1 MMRVTNHAAGP
12 RLVWPKG
19 ARAPRLLVPG
29 ESAVIALPDR
39 PDPCLAAWEAAGEV
53 RIEAAEPDL
62 ALPPQDPPPRQD
74 PRPERRRGR
83 ERPPLGGEA

>member
-53 RIEAAEPDL
+53 RVEAADPGTGPQEAPSQEP
-62 ALPPQDPPPRQD
+62 A

-83 ERPPLGGEA
+83 ERLTDGEA

>member
-19 ARAPRLLVPG
+19 ARAPRLLLPG
-29 ESAVIALPDR
+29 ESVVLMLPER

-53 RIEAAEPDL
+53 RVEAEPD
-62 ALPPQDPPPRQD
+62 PGTPK
-74 PRPERRRGR
+74 PRPDRRGR
-83 ERPPLGGEA
+83 ERPPSGGEA

>member
-19 ARAPRLLVPG
+19 ARTPRLLVPG

-39 PDPCLAAWEAAGEV
+39 TDPCLAAWAAAGEM
-53 RIEAAEPDL
+53 RIEAAEPGED
-62 ALPPQDPPPRQD
+62 PPQQDPRQN

-83 ERPPLGGEA
+83 ERPPFGGEA

>member
-29 ESAVIALPDR
+29 ESAILALPDR
-39 PDPCLAAWEAAGEV
+39 PDPCLAVWAAAGEV
-53 RIEAAEPDL
+53 RIEAAEPS
-62 ALPPQDPPPRQD
+62 PDPRPD

-83 ERPPLGGEA
+83 ERPTSGEEA

>member
-29 ESAVIALPDR
+29 ESAVLTLPER
-39 PDPCLAAWEAAGEV
+39 PDPCLAAWQAAGEV
-53 RIEAAEPDL
+53 RIEAEPDPDIPD
-62 ALPPQDPPPRQD
+62 LPPDLPPD

-83 ERPPLGGEA
+83 ERPPSGGEA

>member
-39 PDPCLAAWEAAGEV
+39 PDPCLAAWAAAGEV
-53 RIEAAEPDL
+53 RIEAAEPGG
-62 ALPPQDPPPRQD
+62 DPPRD

-83 ERPPLGGEA
+83 ERPPSSGEA

>member
-19 ARAPRLLVPG
+19 ARTPRLLVPG

-39 PDPCLAAWEAAGEV
+39 RDPCLAAWEAAGEV
-53 RIEAAEPDL
+53 RVEAEPGPTL
-62 ALPPQDPPPRQD
+62 ADPVPPD

-83 ERPPLGGEA
+83 ERPPSGGEA

>member
-29 ESAVIALPDR
+29 ESAVLALPDR
-39 PDPCLAAWEAAGEV
+39 PDPCLAAWAAAGEV
-53 RIEAAEPDL
+53 RIEAAEPGPDPRPDL
-62 ALPPQDPPPRQD
+62 
-74 PRPERRRGR
+74 RPERRRGR
-83 ERPPLGGEA
+83 ERPTTGGEA

>member
-12 RLVWPKG
+12 RLIWPKG

-29 ESAVIALPDR
+29 ESAVLTLPER

-53 RIEAAEPDL
+53 RVEAEPDPGPPD
-62 ALPPQDPPPRQD
+62 LPQD

-83 ERPPLGGEA
+83 ERPPSGGEA

>member
-29 ESAVIALPDR
+29 ESAVLALPDR
-39 PDPCLAAWEAAGEV
+39 PDPCLAAWAAAGEV
-53 RIEAAEPDL
+53 RIEAAEPSPDPRPDL
-62 ALPPQDPPPRQD
+62 
-74 PRPERRRGR
+74 RPERRRGR
-83 ERPPLGGEA
+83 ERPTSGEEA

>member
-19 ARAPRLLVPG
+19 ARAPRLLLPS
-29 ESAVIALPDR
+29 ESAVLTLPER
-39 PDPCLAAWEAAGEV
+39 PDPCLAAWEASGEV
-53 RIEAAEPDL
+53 RVEPE
-62 ALPPQDPPPRQD
+62 PGFPD

-83 ERPPLGGEA
+83 ERPPSGGEA

>member
-53 RIEAAEPDL
+53 RIEAAEPGG
-62 ALPPQDPPPRQD
+62 DPPRQQD

-83 ERPPLGGEA
+83 ERPPFGGEA

>member
-12 RLVWPKG
+12 RLIWPKG

-29 ESAVIALPDR
+29 ESAVLLLPER

-53 RIEAAEPDL
+53 RVEAEPGPDT
-62 ALPPQDPPPRQD
+62 PD

-83 ERPPLGGEA
+83 ERPTSGGEA

>member
-19 ARAPRLLVPG
+19 ARTPRLLVPG

-39 PDPCLAAWEAAGEV
+39 RDPCLAAWEAAGEV
-53 RIEAAEPDL
+53 RVEAEPDPG
-62 ALPPQDPPPRQD
+62 APD
-74 PRPERRRGR
+74 PRPERRRAR
-83 ERPPLGGEA
+83 ARPPSGGEA

>member
-29 ESAVIALPDR
+29 ESAVLALPDR
-39 PDPCLAAWEAAGEV
+39 PDPCLAAWAAAGEV
-53 RIEAAEPDL
+53 RIEAVEPG
-62 ALPPQDPPPRQD
+62 PD

-83 ERPPLGGEA
+83 ERPTSGGEA

>member
-29 ESAVIALPDR
+29 ESAVLPLPDR
-39 PDPCLAAWEAAGEV
+39 PDPCLAAWAAAGEV
-53 RIEAAEPDL
+53 RIEAAEPGPDL
-62 ALPPQDPPPRQD
+62 
-74 PRPERRRGR
+74 RPERRRGC
-83 ERPPLGGEA
+83 ERPTSGGEA

>member
-1 MMRVTNHAAGP
+1 MMRVTNRAPGP

-29 ESAVIALPDR
+29 ESAVLALPDR

-53 RIEAAEPDL
+53 LVEAAPDDG
-62 ALPPQDPPPRQD
+62 AGP

-83 ERPPLGGEA
+83 ERPTADHGEG

>member
-29 ESAVIALPDR
+29 ESAVLALPDR
-39 PDPCLAAWEAAGEV
+39 PDPCLAAWEAAGDV
-53 RIEAAEPDL
+53 RIAAAEP
-62 ALPPQDPPPRQD
+62 AADPPPRQD

-83 ERPPLGGEA
+83 ERSPFGWEA